1 MGEVLFE
8 VSAANE
14 RQIVGEDHNL
24 AAFNP
29 LLPTALSQA
38 RVLQVRQTMN
48 VGAEKGFQPTTNAR
62 NEAML
67 AEAGEFAN
75 HLKRC
80 EKDIR
85 ALKQTTE
92 GGSIA
97 MPFGLNLS
105 AA

>member
-1 MGEVLFE
+1 
-8 VSAANE
+8 
-14 RQIVGEDHNL
+14 
-24 AAFNP
+24 
-29 LLPTALSQA
+29 
-38 RVLQVRQTMN
+38 MN

-85 ALKQTTE
+85 GLKQTTE
-92 GGSIA
+92 GT
-97 MPFGLNLS
+97 
-105 AA
+105 

>member
-1 MGEVLFE
+1 
-8 VSAANE
+8 
-14 RQIVGEDHNL
+14 
-24 AAFNP
+24 
-29 LLPTALSQA
+29 
-38 RVLQVRQTMN
+38 MN

-92 GGSIA
+92 GG
-97 MPFGLNLS
+97 FTVLLLS
-105 AA
+105 RAI